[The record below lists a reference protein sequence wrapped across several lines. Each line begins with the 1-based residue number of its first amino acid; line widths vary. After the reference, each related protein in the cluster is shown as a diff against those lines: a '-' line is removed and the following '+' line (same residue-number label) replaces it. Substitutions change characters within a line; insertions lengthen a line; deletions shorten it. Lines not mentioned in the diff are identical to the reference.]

1 MLRLQNQIHCTLHE
15 YFSDFKVWQ
24 LYPHPETE
32 KEVMP
37 IYEVIEKQAQREED
51 SHLEKAAKILSD
63 IDQFK
68 HILIIGDI
76 DGEFLRRLN
85 NGNSLTQSSNPVQ
98 LYVSEHNFILSIISG
113 VDDHIVKEA
122 FGFRSPLRIVFV
134 CKTVSTIKNLFK

>member
-1 MLRLQNQIHCTLHE
+1 M
-15 YFSDFKVWQ
+15 
-24 LYPHPETE
+24 YPHPETE
-32 KEVMP
+32 TDVMP

-98 LYVSEHNFILSIISG
+98 LYVSEHNCILNIITG
-113 VDDHIVKEA
+113 VDKHIIKEA
-122 FGFRSPLRIVFV
+122 FDFRSPLRIVFV
-134 CKTVSTIKNLFK
+134 CKTVSTIKILIK

>member
-1 MLRLQNQIHCTLHE
+1 M
-15 YFSDFKVWQ
+15 
-24 LYPHPETE
+24 YPHPETE
-32 KEVMP
+32 TDVMP

-85 NGNSLTQSSNPVQ
+85 NGYSLTQSSNPVQ
-98 LYVSEHNFILSIISG
+98 LYISEHNCILNIITG
-113 VDDHIVKEA
+113 VDKHIIKEA
-122 FGFRSPLRIVFV
+122 FDFRSPLRIVFV
-134 CKTVSTIKNLFK
+134 CKTVSTIKILIK

>member
-1 MLRLQNQIHCTLHE
+1 
-15 YFSDFKVWQ
+15 
-24 LYPHPETE
+24 
-32 KEVMP
+32 MP

-85 NGNSLTQSSNPVQ
+85 NGNSVIQSSNPVK
-98 LYVSEHNFILSIISG
+98 LYVSEHNCILNIISG
-113 VDDHIVKEA
+113 VDKNIIKEA
-122 FGFRSPLRIVFV
+122 FDFRSPLRIVFV
-134 CKTVSTIKNLFK
+134 CKTVSTIKILFK